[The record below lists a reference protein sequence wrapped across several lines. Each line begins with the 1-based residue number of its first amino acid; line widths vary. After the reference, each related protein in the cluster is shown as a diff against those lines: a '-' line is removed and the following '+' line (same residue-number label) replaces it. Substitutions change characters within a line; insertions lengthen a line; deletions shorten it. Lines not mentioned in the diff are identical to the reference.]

1 MNNKVDYLFP
11 GEEYNPVQPDMQKVK
26 HYVNV
31 DPTGCEGH
39 AHERDIYQAAPEL
52 IPGPKAIRNYD
63 SMDDVTNFPE

>member
-1 MNNKVDYLFP
+1 MTF
-11 GEEYNPVQPDMQKVK
+11 
-26 HYVNV
+26 VNS
-31 DPTGCEGH
+31 PTGCEGH